1 MTTNPKDVLLEI
13 SDSAH
18 LCRICYEE
26 FNDRSKVSRILSCGH
41 SFCTECLLAVV
52 RASNSSFPICPECR
66 KLTKQT
72 VLSLPVN
79 FHFMQMVRKMG
90 LSVDSPEEEV
100 SSTAATTGREDQ
112 PLGELEMHNRL
123 DELSMP
129 ELIGQFRTILACM
142 KDKTSQG
149 MYQHYSY
156 GENNFPLSICMDK
169 IREIDEAVDVIENS
183 LTMFSD
189 DEDDN
194 FQFEEEEED
203 DDEEEDPYDTDGTSS
218 QHYGHLMSAFGNM
231 NVGQRDIVYP
241 ENISDWA
248 ESLDDESRYT
258 ADVFTT
264 DTNPNGQA
272 VLRCSVCECQ
282 VPLGSEGSHL
292 GGRRHAHNSDRRLQN
307 LPPVSIDQWNARFRR
322 RQDRNNHNFQYPIPP
337 PPPPHFFNQGPSNNW
352 SL

>member
-1 MTTNPKDVLLEI
+1 
-13 SDSAH
+13 
-18 LCRICYEE
+18 
-26 FNDRSKVSRILSCGH
+26 
-41 SFCTECLLAVV
+41 
-52 RASNSSFPICPECR
+52 
-66 KLTKQT
+66 
-72 VLSLPVN
+72 
-79 FHFMQMVRKMG
+79 MVRKMG

-203 DDEEEDPYDTDGTSS
+203 DDEEEDPYDTVHFCYCNLRVAYIITYHYDFNYLYYYNSPPPLRPVITYPTQPTYLFQDGTSS
-218 QHYGHLMSAFGNM
+218 QHYGHL
-231 NVGQRDIVYP
+231 
-241 ENISDWA
+241 
-248 ESLDDESRYT
+248 
-258 ADVFTT
+258 
-264 DTNPNGQA
+264 
-272 VLRCSVCECQ
+272 
-282 VPLGSEGSHL
+282 
-292 GGRRHAHNSDRRLQN
+292 RLQN